1 MLDIFAEFAT
11 DETAETEGVEMEYG
25 DAKLLIARSGNKN
38 FARKLSKL
46 YERNQKLLDRKD
58 DAADKLSDTL
68 MIDCIAE
75 TILLGWSGIGY
86 QGKPLDY
93 SLTNA
98 KTLLAHKDFRRKV
111 MELAEDIDAF
121 KVKQEAEEEKN

>member
-11 DETAETEGVEMEYG
+11 DETAETDGVEMEYG
-25 DAKLLIARSGNKN
+25 DAKLLIARSGNKK
-38 FARKLSKL
+38 FARKLSKM

-68 MIDCIAE
+68 MIDCIAS

-86 QGKPLDY
+86 QGKEIEY
-93 SLTNA
+93 SLENA

-121 KVKQEAEEEKN
+121 KVKKEAEEVKN

>member
-1 MLDIFAEFAT
+1 M
-11 DETAETEGVEMEYG
+11 
-25 DAKLLIARSGNKN
+25 
-38 FARKLSKL
+38 

-68 MIDCIAE
+68 MIDCIAS

-86 QGKPLDY
+86 QGKIMEY
-93 SLTNA
+93 SLENA
-98 KTLLAHKDFRRKV
+98 KILLAHKDFRRKV

-121 KVKQEAEEEKN
+121 KVKKEAEEVKN

>member
-11 DETAETEGVEMEYG
+11 DETAETDGVEMEYG
-25 DAKLLIARSGNKN
+25 DATLLIARSGNKK

-68 MIDCIAE
+68 MIDCIAS

-86 QGKPLDY
+86 QGKEMAY
-93 SLTNA
+93 SLENA

-121 KVKQEAEEEKN
+121 KVKKEAEDEKN